1 MRHLLTRLLLACCLF
16 LPAAPAA
23 IAQGCPP
30 SLPAQGAPI
39 PGLAVFPSDNWWNTD
54 IRDAPVDPGSAN
66 FIAFIGGTRKL
77 HPDFGGEESPGSAA
91 IYGFPYAVVD
101 ATQPRQTVVFDYD
114 DESDGNG
121 EPFYPIP
128 AQAINQAHWIEGGAP
143 GNIDQRDDNDRHLL
157 MVDCGN
163 RTLHELYNVW
173 YDAARGQWHA
183 GSGAFFDLARNDRR
197 PDGWTSAD
205 AAGLAIFPGLVRYD
219 EAANP
224 AVQEIG
230 HALRVTLRA
239 SNGYVFPASHRAG
252 STAGALPMGARL
264 RLKALVNGIDP
275 ATRASDPTARKIFR
289 AMQKYGLIVADN
301 GSDMYISGAF
311 DVRWNNGVLN
321 PAFSS
326 LGASDFEVIQL
337 GWRPAAASLLSIS
350 ARPNPVY
357 GGQPAA
363 GTVSL
368 TAPAP
373 AGGATV
379 ALSSANT
386 ATFSVPASVTVAQG
400 ASTASF
406 PIATTVRATQASA
419 TLSAKYAGAT
429 RTTTLTVDPT
439 PPTLSIGD
447 ALMVERNDGQHLM
460 RFTTR
465 LSRPSN
471 EVVTFTVTT
480 ADVTATAGSDYVAW
494 NRTEA
499 IPAGE
504 TIGTMTVITING
516 DTVKE
521 NNERFV
527 VNLSQPINAV
537 IGDGQ
542 GIGLIVDDE
551 GRIKMPSAV
560 TGIEPALPA
569 TKPPMRPTPARTQV
583 ILRRLGLKPPP
594 ER

>member
-1 MRHLLTRLLLACCLF
+1 MRHLPTCLFLACCLF
-16 LPAAPAA
+16 WPAAPAA
-23 IAQGCPP
+23 LAQDCPP

-39 PGLAVFPSDNWWNTD
+39 QGFPVFPADNWWNTD
-54 IRDAPVDPGSAN
+54 IREAPVDPGSAN

-101 ATQPRQTVVFDYD
+101 ATQPKKTVIFDYD

-121 EPFYPIP
+121 IPFYPIP
-128 AQAINQAHWIEGGAP
+128 AQAITQPHWVEGGAP
-143 GNIDQRDDNDRHLL
+143 GNVDQRDDNDRHLL

-163 RTLHELYNVW
+163 RTLYELYNVW
-173 YDAARGQWHA
+173 YDAAQGQWHA
-183 GSGAFFDLARNDRR
+183 GSGAFFDLTHNDRR

-224 AVQEIG
+224 VVQEIG

-275 ATRASDPTARKIFR
+275 ATRTSDPVARKIFR
-289 AMQKYGLIVADN
+289 AMQKYGLIMADN
-301 GSDMYISGAF
+301 GSDMYISGTF
-311 DVRWNNGVLN
+311 DVRWNNGTLN
-321 PAFSS
+321 PAFSTLS
-326 LGASDFEVIQL
+326 ASDFEVIQL
-337 GWRPAAASLLSIS
+337 GWQPAVASLLSVS
-350 ARPNPVY
+350 AWPNPVY
-357 GGQPAA
+357 GGQPAT
-363 GTVSL
+363 GTVTL
-368 TAPAP
+368 TALAP

-400 ASTASF
+400 ASTATF
-406 PIATTVRATQASA
+406 PIATTVRTTRASA
-419 TLSAKYAGAT
+419 TLSARYAGIT
-429 RTTTLTVDPT
+429 RTATLTVDPT
-439 PPTLSIGD
+439 PTTLSIGD
-447 ALMVERNDGQHLM
+447 ALMVEGNDGQRLM

-465 LSRPSN
+465 LSRPST
-471 EVVTFTVTT
+471 EVVTFTVAT

-494 NRTEA
+494 NRTET

-504 TIGTMTVITING
+504 TTGTMTVIAING

-527 VNLSQPINAV
+527 VNLSQPVNAI

-542 GIGLIVDDE
+542 GTGLIIDDE
-551 GRIKMPSAV
+551 GRIKMPS
-560 TGIEPALPA
+560 TTTSTEPNLPA
-569 TKPPMRPTPARTQV
+569 TRPTIRPTPARTQV
-583 ILRRLGLKPPP
+583 ILRRLGLKPRL